1 MYNIIVVEGKERPQ
15 GRMRKEDNMEDVTSK
30 LIDFVLNLLNGLLV
44 WFITTMIT
52 KRQQNKGKKK
62 KPSKKKG

>member
-1 MYNIIVVEGKERPQ
+1 
-15 GRMRKEDNMEDVTSK
+15 MEDVTSK

-44 WFITTMIT
+44 WFITTIIT
-52 KRQQNKGKKK
+52 KRQQNKDKKK